1 MSPQSC
7 SAVSAHSQEN
17 TPELRDQIK
26 SNLKDEADR
35 SNLPQS
41 STGLLQVAA
50 LPVRLC
56 VQLRK

>member
-7 SAVSAHSQEN
+7 SAVSAHSQKN
-17 TPELRDQIK
+17 APELRDQIK

-41 STGLLQVAA
+41 STVFLQVGA
-50 LPVRLC
+50 LPVRFC
-56 VQLRK
+56 IQFCK

>member
-7 SAVSAHSQEN
+7 SAISAHSREN

-26 SNLKDEADR
+26 SNLKDKADR

-41 STGLLQVAA
+41 SAGFLQVAA
-50 LPVRLC
+50 LLVRLC
-56 VQLRK
+56 VQFRK